1 MVRRVGPATAQAHH
15 LRKLV
20 GRRGLIAAGPTLHS
34 LSMFLFGTGPSDIN
48 GANVF
53 RRAVEFLDKT
63 LFGDA
68 TNMNVH
74 PTEEQS

>member
-1 MVRRVGPATAQAHH
+1 MGVNCFLEARFLMP
-15 LRKLV
+15 LV
-20 GRRGLIAAGPTLHS
+20 

-53 RRAVEFLDKT
+53 RRAVEFVDGT

-68 TNMNVH
+68 THVNVH